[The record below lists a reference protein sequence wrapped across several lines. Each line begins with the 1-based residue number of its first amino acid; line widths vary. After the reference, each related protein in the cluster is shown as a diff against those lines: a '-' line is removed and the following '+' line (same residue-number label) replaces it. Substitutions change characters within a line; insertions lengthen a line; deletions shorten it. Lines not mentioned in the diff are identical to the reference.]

1 MNEIVD
7 VPAKRKKAR
16 HIRALTVASCVMFFF
31 SSFVPSAL
39 GFPGVTVVMWGAL
52 LSYVIYIN
60 IK

>member
-31 SSFVPSAL
+31 SSFVPSAF
-39 GFPGVTVVMWGAL
+39 GAPGATVFLWGCL
-52 LSYVIYIN
+52 LSFIIWKS